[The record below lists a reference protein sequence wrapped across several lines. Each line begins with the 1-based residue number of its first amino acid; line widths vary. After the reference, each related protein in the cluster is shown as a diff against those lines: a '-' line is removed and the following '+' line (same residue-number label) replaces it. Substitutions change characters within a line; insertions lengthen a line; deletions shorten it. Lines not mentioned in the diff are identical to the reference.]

1 MPARIA
7 LNPIPT
13 GSIVIEPPAELG
25 SFGRSLWDQILSE
38 YDVRDAA
45 GLHLLYEACSCWD
58 RSEALAER
66 IRAEGPV
73 IQGPSGPRSHPGCRD
88 ELGFRA
94 ATVKFLKELGVTL
107 EGLRSSPGRPPQ
119 HWRP

>member
-7 LNPIPT
+7 LNPIPA

-58 RSEALAER
+58 RAEALGQR
-66 IRAEGPV
+66 IKTEGAV
-73 IQGPSGPRSHPGCRD
+73 ISGPSGPKSHPACKD

-94 ATVKFLKELGVTL
+94 ATVKFLKELGVTS
-107 EGLRSSPGRPPQ
+107 EGLRPSPGRPPQ
-119 HWRP
+119 RWRP

>member
-1 MPARIA
+1 MPACTT
-7 LNPIPT
+7 LNPVPSKLI
-13 GSIVIEPPAELG
+13 SIQPPAELG
-25 SFGRSLWDQILSE
+25 PFGRLLWGQILSE

-45 GLHLLYEACSCWD
+45 GLHLLYEAAACWD

-73 IQGPSGPRSHPGCRD
+73 IQGPSGPKSHPACKD
-88 ELGFRA
+88 ELGYRL

-107 EGLRSSPGRPPQ
+107 EDLRPSPGRPPQ
-119 HWRP
+119 RWRP